1 MNNSSLIDALPYIDK
16 EYSNT
21 EIKKQVD
28 DLISKEMLKMKK
40 EKNFSLENYL
50 EKYPELEFKFTPLMK
65 NEMDRIEVN
74 FYFQIFQEKG
84 TNAKN
89 NF

>member
-1 MNNSSLIDALPYIDK
+1 MNNSTLIDALPYIDK
-16 EYSNT
+16 EYSNP

-74 FYFQIFQEKG
+74 FYFLNFQEKR

>member
-1 MNNSSLIDALPYIDK
+1 
-16 EYSNT
+16 
-21 EIKKQVD
+21 
-28 DLISKEMLKMKK
+28 MKK

-65 NEMDRIEVN
+65 NEMDRMEVN
-74 FYFQIFQEKG
+74 FYFLNFQEKR